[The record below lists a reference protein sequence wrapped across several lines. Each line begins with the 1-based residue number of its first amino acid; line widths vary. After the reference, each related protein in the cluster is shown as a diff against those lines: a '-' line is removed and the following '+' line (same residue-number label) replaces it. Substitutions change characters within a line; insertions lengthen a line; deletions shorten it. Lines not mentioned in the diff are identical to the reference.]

1 VKKMPDKRTVEE
13 QYPTRLALAPIGA
26 RRLAAAVAGSA
37 MAFFAVWVYLQ
48 NLRHANPWDGWIFW
62 VPITLLFFTIGGLS
76 WWFALRAHHPETR
89 ARIWKSWRAGRL
101 VGGIGLAA
109 GFVGPL
115 LIWPDANLGPLLG
128 ILITGPLGFVVGAL
142 GALVFPTVRASG

>member
-1 VKKMPDKRTVEE
+1 MPDT
-13 QYPTRLALAPIGA
+13 PALAPIGA

-37 MAFFAVWVYLQ
+37 MACFAVWVCRQ
-48 NLRHANPWDGWIFW
+48 NLRHANPWDGWFFW
-62 VPITLLFFTIGGLS
+62 VPITLLLCTISALC
-76 WWFALRAHHPETR
+76 WWFALRAHHRESR

-101 VGGIGLAA
+101 VGGIGLAL

-115 LIWPDANLGPLLG
+115 IIWPQASLGPLLG

-142 GALVFPTVRASG
+142 GALVFCADRKLRPGEEERL